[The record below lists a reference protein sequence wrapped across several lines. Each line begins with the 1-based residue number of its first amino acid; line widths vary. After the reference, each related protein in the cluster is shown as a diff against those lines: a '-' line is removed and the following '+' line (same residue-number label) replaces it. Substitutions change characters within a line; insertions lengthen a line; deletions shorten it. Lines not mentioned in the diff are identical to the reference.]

1 MKERL
6 INGYKK
12 VFKESPKLL
21 YFSPGRVNIIG
32 EHIDYNGGKVLPMG
46 ISLGI
51 YGAITFKEGKKCR
64 CVSEGFLHEKVIEF
78 DLDNFNESDDFTKY
92 IKGVIYVLR
101 KYKNAKINCGFDLY
115 MTTTLPPASGLSS
128 SAALELLIS
137 HMLNDYFKLGLS
149 DLDCVLMS
157 QSAEREYAHVNCG
170 IMDQFAIGM
179 SEANKVILLDCATV
193 KYDYFDFK
201 LNGATLV
208 IINSCKPRALAD
220 SKYNERRAECESALA
235 ILKEKYGKET
245 LCEYT
250 LDELESVKSLLSE
263 NIYKRA
269 RHAITEEIRVEEATK
284 AMSEGRLKDLG
295 LLLNASHK
303 SLKEDYEVTG
313 LHLDCIAE
321 ELQKSNI
328 VLGARM
334 TGAGFGG
341 CAICLV
347 NSTNKD
353 EINKLMDN
361 VNDIYYTKTGIKF
374 KYYYCES
381 SNRTGLLK

>member
-1 MKERL
+1 MKEKL
-6 INGYKK
+6 IKGYEKAYGVK
-12 VFKESPKLL
+12 PMEL

-51 YGAITFKEGKKCR
+51 YGAITFRKDSICR
-64 CVSEGFLHEKVIEF
+64 CVSEGFQNEAIFQF
-78 DLDNFNESDDFTKY
+78 DLNGFNESDDFTKY
-92 IKGVIYVLR
+92 IKGVIYVLK
-101 KYKNAKINCGFDLY
+101 KYKGANINHGFDLY
-115 MTTTLPPASGLSS
+115 MTSTLPASSGLSS

-137 HMLNDYFKLGLS
+137 HILNDEFKLGLS
-149 DLDCVLMS
+149 NLDCVLMS
-157 QSAEREYAHVNCG
+157 QAAEREYAHVNCG

-179 SEANKVILLDCATV
+179 SEKDKVILLDCATI

-201 LNGATLV
+201 LQGATLV
-208 IINSCKPRALAD
+208 IINTCKPRNLSE
-220 SKYNERRAECESALA
+220 SKYNERRAECEAALEV
-235 ILKEKYGKET
+235 LKAKYGKET

-250 LDELESVKSLLSE
+250 MKELDSIKDKLSD
-263 NIYKRA
+263 NLYRRA

-284 AMSEGRLKDLG
+284 AMAEGRLKDLG
-295 LLLNASHK
+295 LLLNGSHK

-313 LHLDCIAE
+313 LHLDTIAE
-321 ELQKSNI
+321 ELQKSDI

-341 CAICLV
+341 CAIALV
-347 NSTNKD
+347 ASIDKNV
-353 EINKLMDN
+353 INKLMDE
-361 VNDIYYTKTGIKF
+361 VNEIYHEKTGIYY

-381 SNRTGLLK
+381 SPKTGRI

>member
-1 MKERL
+1 MREEL
-6 INGYKK
+6 IRGYEKAFGVK
-12 VFKESPKLL
+12 PKML

-51 YGAITFKEGKKCR
+51 YGAITWRSDSLCR
-64 CVSEGFLHEKVIEF
+64 CVSEGFNHEAIYEF
-78 DLDNFNESDDFTKY
+78 DLKGYSESDDFTKY
-92 IKGVIYVLR
+92 VKGVIYVLT
-101 KYKNAKINCGFDLY
+101 KYKGAKIDHGFDLY
-115 MTTTLPPASGLSS
+115 MTSTLPASSGLSS

-137 HMLNDYFKLGLS
+137 HIVNDEYKLGLS
-149 DLDCVLMS
+149 NLDCVLMS
-157 QSAEREYAHVNCG
+157 QAAEREYAHVNCG

-179 SEANKVILLDCATV
+179 SEKDKVILLDCATV
-193 KYDYFDFK
+193 DYSYFDFK
-201 LNGATLV
+201 LDGATLV
-208 IINSCKPRALAD
+208 IINTCKPRNLSE
-220 SKYNERRAECESALA
+220 SKYNERRAECEAALEV
-235 ILKEKYGKET
+235 LKAKYGKNT

-250 LDELESVKSLLSE
+250 MAELDSVKDKLTDNL
-263 NIYKRA
+263 YRRA

-284 AMSEGRLKDLG
+284 AMQEGRLKDLG

-313 LHLDCIAE
+313 LHLDTIAE
-321 ELQKSNI
+321 ELQKSPI

-341 CAICLV
+341 CAIALV
-347 NSTNKD
+347 NSTNKAL
-353 EINKLMDN
+353 INKLMDETN
-361 VNDIYYTKTGIKF
+361 KIYHEKTGIYY

-381 SNRTGLLK
+381 SDKTGKME

>member
-1 MKERL
+1 MKENLTRGFQKAFL
-6 INGYKK
+6 QKP
-12 VFKESPKLL
+12 EEL

-51 YGAITFKEGKKCR
+51 YGAITFRKDTTCR
-64 CVSEGFLHEKVIEF
+64 CVSEGFNHEAIYEF
-78 DLDNFNESDDFTKY
+78 DLNGFSESDDFTKY

-101 KYKNAKINCGFDLY
+101 KYKNANITHGFDLY
-115 MTTTLPPASGLSS
+115 MTSTLPASSGLSS

-137 HMLNDYFKLGLS
+137 HILNDEFKLGLS
-149 DLDCVLMS
+149 YLDCVLVS
-157 QSAEREYAHVNCG
+157 QQAEREYAHVNCG

-179 SEANKVILLDCATV
+179 SEKNKVILLDCATV
-193 KYDYFDFK
+193 DYKYFDFK
-201 LNGATLV
+201 LDGATLV
-208 IINSCKPRALAD
+208 IINTCKPRNLSE
-220 SKYNERRAECESALA
+220 SKYNERRAECDSALEV
-235 ILKEKYGKET
+235 LKAKYGKAT

-250 LDELESVKSLLSE
+250 MEELDSVKDKLSLNL
-263 NIYKRA
+263 YKRA

-284 AMSEGRLKDLG
+284 AMQEGRLKDLG

-313 LHLDCIAE
+313 LHLDTIAE
-321 ELQKSNI
+321 ELQKSKI

-347 NSTNKD
+347 NSVDSKV
-353 EINKLMDN
+353 INKLMDD
-361 VNDIYYTKTGIKF
+361 VNEIYHEKTGIYY

-381 SNRTGLLK
+381 SNKTGRID